1 MDPAGELE
9 ANLSVVTEVRPFNG
23 FLFDGPILDDVDE
36 VVDLLAI
43 IGIDLGFE
51 EFCDGADSRLED
63 MEQFVEGESELVS
76 VVGGQLIVH
85 RDSAQRRRLGR
96 HEDEKFGVNVLEE
109 LFGLLPL
116 EFSCVARHER
126 IEIGRKDRSG
136 FDSRRE
142 NDFDIDSWWQMT
154 MDECTKSLC
163 SSR

>member
-1 MDPAGELE
+1 
-9 ANLSVVTEVRPFNG
+9 
-23 FLFDGPILDDVDE
+23 
-36 VVDLLAI
+36 
-43 IGIDLGFE
+43 
-51 EFCDGADSRLED
+51 
-63 MEQFVEGESELVS
+63 
-76 VVGGQLIVH
+76 
-85 RDSAQRRRLGR
+85 LGR